1 LDYCDK
7 RTTHSNTT
15 WSNLNDK
22 YILKSHSIYNEELD
36 DYIFTEEM
44 DKHNDK
50 KAIEMRI
57 EFLKERR
64 KKRKE
69 EEEQYLLSIKKVENL
84 TQGL

>member
-1 LDYCDK
+1 
-7 RTTHSNTT
+7 
-15 WSNLNDK
+15 
-22 YILKSHSIYNEELD
+22 
-36 DYIFTEEM
+36 
-44 DKHNDK
+44 
-50 KAIEMRI
+50 MRI